1 VPISKLAMQLN
12 NSKSTNLNLWIFQQ
26 KFKFKYPGTYLK
38 YSIGMEMF
46 NFRYEHPINYRKE
59 EVMTIFLGDSTYNIN
74 KLVTT
79 YISARIQFGYHYKL
93 KNNKT
98 IGKRLIM
105 FKKYGDETPV
115 ISFLDENGEQKFC
128 PKCNSVMSA
137 VSVDS
142 SNELI
147 CENCELTKEII
158 HDDKTIN

>member
-1 VPISKLAMQLN
+1 
-12 NSKSTNLNLWIFQQ
+12 
-26 KFKFKYPGTYLK
+26 
-38 YSIGMEMF
+38 
-46 NFRYEHPINYRKE
+46 
-59 EVMTIFLGDSTYNIN
+59 
-74 KLVTT
+74 
-79 YISARIQFGYHYKL
+79 
-93 KNNKT
+93 
-98 IGKRLIM
+98 M